1 MVPVT
6 FLILAGKKAEL
17 SFWSDFQFFLPHRLH
32 FMVFHTEEF
41 HDVLRIW
48 DGPVENGILLKE
60 MSGSGL
66 PGDVHST
73 FNSVILQF
81 NTDFFTSKQ
90 GFAVQ
95 FSGRLYV
102 VSSALSKP
110 GFADKWFQVY
120 LQTPDGEQMTLC

>member
-1 MVPVT
+1 M
-6 FLILAGKKAEL
+6 
-17 SFWSDFQFFLPHRLH
+17 WSDFQFISRLH

-60 MSGSGL
+60 ISGSSL
-66 PGDVHST
+66 PSDVHST

-95 FSGRLYV
+95 FSGRL
-102 VSSALSKP
+102 
-110 GFADKWFQVY
+110 
-120 LQTPDGEQMTLC
+120 

>member
-1 MVPVT
+1 
-6 FLILAGKKAEL
+6 
-17 SFWSDFQFFLPHRLH
+17 
-32 FMVFHTEEF
+32 MVFHTEEF

-95 FSGRLYV
+95 FSGRVYAQHCPNLPLLISHSRSVY
-102 VSSALSKP
+102 KP
-110 GFADKWFQVY
+110 LTVNK
-120 LQTPDGEQMTLC
+120 

>member
-1 MVPVT
+1 M
-6 FLILAGKKAEL
+6 
-17 SFWSDFQFFLPHRLH
+17 WSDFQFILPHRLH

-60 MSGSGL
+60 MSGSSL
-66 PGDVHST
+66 PSDVHST

-95 FSGRLYV
+95 FSGRLYIV
-102 VSSALSKP
+102 FLSI
-110 GFADKWFQVY
+110 V
-120 LQTPDGEQMTLC
+120 QT

>member
-1 MVPVT
+1 
-6 FLILAGKKAEL
+6 
-17 SFWSDFQFFLPHRLH
+17 
-32 FMVFHTEEF
+32 MVFHTEEF

-95 FSGRLYV
+95 FSGGFCIA
-102 VSSALSKP
+102 SSAVKCRL
-110 GFADKWFQVY
+110 ACELFQVSAK
-120 LQTPDGEQMTLC
+120 C

>member
-1 MVPVT
+1 
-6 FLILAGKKAEL
+6 
-17 SFWSDFQFFLPHRLH
+17 
-32 FMVFHTEEF
+32 MVFHTEEF

-90 GFAVQ
+90 GFAIQ
-95 FSGRLYV
+95 FSGRVYTAHCPNLPLLISHSRSICKPLV
-102 VSSALSKP
+102 VNK
-110 GFADKWFQVY
+110 
-120 LQTPDGEQMTLC
+120 

>member
-1 MVPVT
+1 MPCGPSCLKVVPIT
-6 FLILAGKKAEL
+6 FLMLSGKKAEL
-17 SFWSDFQFFLPHRLH
+17 CWRSDFCSILPHRLH

-95 FSGRLYV
+95 FSGGL
-102 VSSALSKP
+102 
-110 GFADKWFQVY
+110 
-120 LQTPDGEQMTLC
+120 

>member
-1 MVPVT
+1 
-6 FLILAGKKAEL
+6 
-17 SFWSDFQFFLPHRLH
+17 
-32 FMVFHTEEF
+32 MVFHTEEF

-66 PGDVHST
+66 PGDIHST

-90 GFAVQ
+90 GFAIQ
-95 FSGRLYV
+95 FSGGMGRV
-102 VSSALSKP
+102 PQNPDQTQRETPAKP
-110 GFADKWFQVY
+110 HPCKHINFNY
-120 LQTPDGEQMTLC
+120 LG